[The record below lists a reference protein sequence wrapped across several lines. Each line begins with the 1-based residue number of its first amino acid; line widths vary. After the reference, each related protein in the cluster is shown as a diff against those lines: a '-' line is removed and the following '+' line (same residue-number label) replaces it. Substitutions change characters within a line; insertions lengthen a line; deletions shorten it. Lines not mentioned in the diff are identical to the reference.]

1 MPLTAVKTSNLDTTN
16 SLFFRNRIIN
26 GDMRIDQR
34 NAGASVAL
42 ASSAYASDRFAWH
55 DSNEGGKAVGTLQ
68 QVSDAP
74 PNFSYSLRLTTT
86 TAKTST
92 GAANRA
98 QFRPYPEGYTVADF
112 NWGTANAR
120 SVTLSFWVKASATGT
135 YPVAL
140 INQTEDRSY
149 VTTYTVNAI
158 STWEY
163 KTITVPGDTSG
174 TWDKTS
180 GIGIRL
186 TFDMGSGS
194 NYVAPT
200 ANTWATGWYFS
211 LAGVNKPV
219 SVLNSTWQIT
229 GVQLEIGT
237 AATAFETRPYG
248 TELALCQRYYEN
260 SFSGAKPVDGTAQNF
275 NGGALGATAYSTNAL
290 RSIMFIY
297 AVPKRATPSI
307 TLYAPGVPAG
317 YTANTFAYYNNAGSG
332 WTSMTTSSI
341 ETSGTFGFNIRSGA
355 SSISQNAY
363 MIDGGWAANAE
374 IA

>member
-1 MPLTAVKTSNLDTTN
+1 MPLTQIRTSNLDTTN

-34 NAGASVAL
+34 NAGASVSL
-42 ASSAYASDRFAWH
+42 ASSAYATDRFAWH
-55 DSNEGGKAVGTLQ
+55 DSNEAGKAVGTLQ

-74 PNFSYSLRLTTT
+74 ANFSYSLRLTTT

-92 GAANRA
+92 GVANRA
-98 QFRPYPEGYTVADF
+98 QFRPYPEGYNVADF

-135 YPVAL
+135 YPVAFV
-140 INQTEDRSY
+140 NQTEDRSY

-163 KTITVPGDTSG
+163 KTITIPGDTSG

-211 LAGVNKPV
+211 VAGVNKPV

-237 AATAFETRPYG
+237 AATAFETRPIT
-248 TELALCQRYYEN
+248 TELQLCQRYFYKTYNTEVAVGT
-260 SFSGAKPVDGTAQNF
+260 STSVGSIYCETLADGTLARLKPF
-275 NGGALGATAYSTNAL
+275 NPRLPVS
-290 RSIMFIY
+290 M
-297 AVPKRATPSI
+297 RATPSV
-307 TLYAPGVPAG
+307 TLYTQTGTAGAINVYSNSASTLTVSSVQNHGTNSLFSYIQTSTNGVAAQT
-317 YTANTFAYYNNAGSG
+317 YELHATAS
-332 WTSMTTSSI
+332 
-341 ETSGTFGFNIRSGA
+341 
-355 SSISQNAY
+355 
-363 MIDGGWAANAE
+363 AE